1 MRVEKRMYGLGR
13 KKHARKRKKGR
24 EIRMTPECGARYNI
38 QRKFDNALTESTTV
52 RANKPQRQG
61 SNQTR

>member
-1 MRVEKRMYGLGR
+1 MDWAEKNTHE
-13 KKHARKRKKGR
+13 KEKKG
-24 EIRMTPECGARYNI
+24 EIRMTPECGARCNI

>member
-1 MRVEKRMYGLGR
+1 MDWAEKNTHE
-13 KKHARKRKKGR
+13 KEKKGR
-24 EIRMTPECGARYNI
+24 EIRMTPECGTRYNI